1 MNRLPDDILD
11 TIYLYKHQLEFKY
24 VMNELTQTRIN
35 CRYLF
40 SLNLVRT
47 ARYLSHDKIFRSV
60 CDINNIHV
68 ESHGVLDVLRNLN
81 KKNSLIS

>member
-11 TIYLYKHQLEFKY
+11 TIYLYKHQLEFIY

-40 SLNLVRT
+40 SLNFIKRSI
-47 ARYLSHDKIFRSV
+47 YLDYNKVFRLV

-68 ESHGVLDVLRNLN
+68 ESHEILDVLRN
-81 KKNSLIS
+81 KKPFYWLIN